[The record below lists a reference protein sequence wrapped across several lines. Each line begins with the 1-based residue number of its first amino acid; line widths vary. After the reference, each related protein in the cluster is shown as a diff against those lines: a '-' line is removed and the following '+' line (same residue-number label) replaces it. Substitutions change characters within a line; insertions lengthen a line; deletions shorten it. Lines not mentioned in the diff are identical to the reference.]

1 MGQRP
6 MNANKPIF
14 QSPEGAQA
22 KDTVFLLP
30 YRYILQQ
37 LLVNTILNPNV
48 MPQSLS
54 RVYVHFTYSTKEHYS
69 FLDIGIRPRVFEYL
83 GGICKGLECHPV
95 IIGGHIDHVHILCL
109 LSRKTSQM
117 KLVEELKKQS
127 SQWVKKVDSK
137 YSKFSW
143 QRGYGVFSVN
153 PKEVDVVKRYIEN
166 QDEHHKKMTF
176 KEEFRL
182 FLKNYNVDYDER
194 YVWD

>member
-1 MGQRP
+1 M
-6 MNANKPIF
+6 PISGF
-14 QSPEGAQA
+14 FKALKGRKQKTQH
-22 KDTVFLLP
+22 FFYP

-37 LLVNTILNPNV
+37 LLVNINLNSDV

-54 RVYVHFTYSTKEHYS
+54 RVYVHLTYSTKEHYS

-83 GGICKGLECHPV
+83 GGICKGLECYPV

-109 LSRKTSQM
+109 LSRKISQM